1 MELRTLQYF
10 LVVAREDNITK
21 AAVLLHM
28 TQPTLSRQMMQ
39 LEEELG
45 VSLFRRSSHSIFL
58 TEQGMLL
65 RRRAQE
71 LVSLAD
77 KTRQE
82 LTQQHTLSG
91 EVSIGSGEYRNSA
104 LLAQIL
110 AAFHKQHPQV
120 RYEIYSGNSDDIKER
135 IERGLLDIG
144 FLLEPV
150 DVSRYEFVRLPI
162 REEWGVFVAE
172 ESELAHKTSVTPQ
185 DLADQSLIFARRD
198 LVKQELINWFGS
210 YADGVD
216 IVASG
221 NLPFNLSMLV
231 QQGMGVHFSLAKN
244 CRYEGVCFR
253 PLSPRLESNVVL
265 AWKKNQVMS
274 PATQKLIEESEKY
287 IKRISCDRE

>member
-10 LVVAREDNITK
+10 LVVAREENITK

-110 AAFHKQHPQV
+110 AAFRKQHPQV

-172 ESELAHKTSVTPQ
+172 DSELAHKTSVTPQ

>member
-10 LVVAREDNITK
+10 LVVAREENITK

-110 AAFHKQHPQV
+110 AAFRKQHPQV

-150 DVSRYEFVRLPI
+150 DVGRYEFVRLPI

-172 ESELAHKTSVTPQ
+172 DSELAHKTSVTPQ

>member
-10 LVVAREDNITK
+10 LVVAREENITK

-28 TQPTLSRQMMQ
+28 TQPALSRQMMQ

-172 ESELAHKTSVTPQ
+172 DSELAHKTSVTPQ
-185 DLADQSLIFARRD
+185 NLADQSLIFARRD